1 MTAEGVTLLARLQ
14 ADQAAAR
21 RAQDK
26 NRVLLLGMMI
36 SEIKN
41 REIELKRDASDDD
54 IVDVVRKAIKKRKE
68 SVLVYGKANRTDLAD
83 KEQAEADTL
92 DAYLPAQVDPEELRV
107 AVREAISAGAANV
120 GAVMAKV
127 MPLFKGRA
135 DGGTI
140 NAIARDELAPR

>member
-1 MTAEGVTLLARLQ
+1 VAAEGVTLLARLQ

-41 REIELKRDASDDD
+41 REIELKRDATDDD

-68 SVLVYGKANRTDLAD
+68 SVLVYGKANRTDLAE
-83 KEQAEADTL
+83 KEQAEADML

-107 AVREAISAGAANV
+107 AVREAIAAGATNV